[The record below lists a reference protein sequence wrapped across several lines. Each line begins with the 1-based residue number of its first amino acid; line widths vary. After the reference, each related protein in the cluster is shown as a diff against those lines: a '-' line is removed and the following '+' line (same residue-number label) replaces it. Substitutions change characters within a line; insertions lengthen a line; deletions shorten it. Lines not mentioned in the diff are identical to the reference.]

1 MWAGED
7 GEARHPH
14 SGPPP
19 EAGAAVRGIGEAAD
33 PEAQQ
38 WRAEDSREALPG
50 RMDRQA
56 AEDQPRSS
64 HSHQVR
70 PAIMIHAGLL
80 KGAIQSFGENAYLL
94 SFGKWDEKMDFN
106 LTSVP

>member
-1 MWAGED
+1 MFFSHLALCLCAGED

-38 WRAEDSREALPG
+38 
-50 RMDRQA
+50 
-56 AEDQPRSS
+56 
-64 HSHQVR
+64 
-70 PAIMIHAGLL
+70 
-80 KGAIQSFGENAYLL
+80 
-94 SFGKWDEKMDFN
+94 
-106 LTSVP
+106 